1 MTDKPTPE
9 VRRQAILEAA
19 IGVFAQQGF
28 AAATTD
34 DIARAAGL
42 SKGGLYWHFKSKD
55 DILAAVLMQ
64 FFDQEMVTLARLVA
78 AGGSASVRVRQLAS
92 QAAATMIQLEQV
104 LPIVLEFYALAARQQ
119 RVRQWIQGYYNRYH
133 RLLTTLL
140 QQGYASNEFRNGTAD
155 TAALTL
161 IAQMEGLALVWS
173 IVPQVVRLPDQ
184 AEVAADLLLRGLMAA
199 DT

>member
-1 MTDKPTPE
+1 VTDKPTAE
-9 VRRQAILEAA
+9 ARRQAILDAA
-19 IGVFAQQGF
+19 IEVFAQQGF
-28 AAATTD
+28 NAATTD

-55 DILAAVLMQ
+55 AILAAVLLQ
-64 FFDQEMVTLARLVA
+64 FFDQEMAALARLVA

-92 QAAATMIQLEQV
+92 QAAADMIQLELV
-104 LPIVLEFYALAARQQ
+104 LPIALEFYALAARQE
-119 RVRQWIQGYYNRYH
+119 RVRQWIQGYYGRYH
-133 RLLTTLL
+133 SLLTTLL
-140 QQGYASNEFRNGTAD
+140 QQGYTSGEFRNGTAE

-161 IAQMEGLALVWS
+161 IAQMEGLALVRS

-184 AEVAADLLLRGLMAA
+184 AEAAVELLLRGLMAA